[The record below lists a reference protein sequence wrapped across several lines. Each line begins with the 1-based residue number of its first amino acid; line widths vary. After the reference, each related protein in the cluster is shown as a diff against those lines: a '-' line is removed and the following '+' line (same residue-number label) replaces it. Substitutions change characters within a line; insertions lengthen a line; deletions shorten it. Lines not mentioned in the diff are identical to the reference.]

1 MKQKHTR
8 MIAYILAGVIGAAAL
23 AGCSGKS
30 AFGVYSNGAS
40 SSTAASAAP
49 QAAPS
54 EMKSFS
60 FAADDAE
67 VMMEEPMADMDV
79 DVESLSANPAEANAA
94 QPRKIIRNADLSLET
109 MEYEDAL
116 ERIPA
121 LAEQA
126 GGYVESSS
134 SDGISLYD
142 RNNSY
147 PSRRSAYFTVR
158 VPAENLDSLIA
169 SLSENF
175 NLLNKSE
182 SSSDISDRYYDTQAH
197 LSNLQIQEKR
207 LLELLEKAGKLADLL
222 EIEKELAD
230 VRYQIETLTATM
242 KRMDSQVSYSTVNI
256 SLQEVVE
263 YQEITTPPRTFGDR
277 LAGTFKDSWNNFLD
291 VCESILFAVI
301 YFAPLVLLIAAVV
314 VIVVLVIRAVSRR
327 SRKKKAAAPEIKA
340 WTPEE
345 GKPESEEHTDP
356 Q

>member
-1 MKQKHTR
+1 MKHKHTR
-8 MIAYILAGVIGAAAL
+8 IIAYILAGVIGASAL
-23 AGCSGKS
+23 AGCSGM
-30 AFGVYSNGAS
+30 AAYDGGYANAMS
-40 SSTAASAAP
+40 SSVASAAP

-54 EMKSFS
+54 SKSFAYDS
-60 FAADDAE
+60 ADAAIME
-67 VMMEEPMADMDV
+67 EEPMEADI
-79 DVESLSANPAEANAA
+79 ESLSTNPSDANAA

-109 MEYEDAL
+109 MEYDSAL
-116 ERIPA
+116 EKIPA

-134 SDGISLYD
+134 SDGISLYEKSSS
-142 RNNSY
+142 R

-230 VRYQIETLTATM
+230 VRYQIETLTASM

-277 LAGTFKDSWNNFLD
+277 LAGTFKDSWSNFLD

-301 YFAPLVLLIAAVV
+301 YFAPLVLLIAAAVTA
-314 VIVVLVIRAVSRR
+314 VVLIIRAVSRR
-327 SRKKKAAAPEIKA
+327 SRKNKAAAPDAAKP
-340 WTPEE
+340 WTPAEE
-345 GKPESEEHTDP
+345 KPESGEPTEP

>member
-1 MKQKHTR
+1 MKREHTR
-8 MIAYILAGVIGAAAL
+8 IIAYILAGVIGAAAL
-23 AGCSGKS
+23 AGCSGQS
-30 AFGVYSNGAS
+30 AFADNAMS
-40 SSTAASAAP
+40 SSTAAAAP

-54 EMKSFS
+54 LKEWDS
-60 FAADDAE
+60 FAFDSADAA
-67 VMMEEPMADMDV
+67 VMEEEPMEADI
-79 DVESLSANPAEANAA
+79 ESLSTNLSDGGVS

-109 MEYEDAL
+109 MEYDSAL
-116 ERIPA
+116 EKIPA

-134 SDGISLYD
+134 SDGISLYEKSSS
-142 RNNSY
+142 R

-169 SLSENF
+169 SLSEDF

-197 LSNLQIQEKR
+197 LANLQIQEKR

-230 VRYQIETLTATM
+230 VRYQIETLTASM

-277 LAGTFKDSWNNFLD
+277 LAGTFKDSWSNFLD

-301 YFAPLVLLIAAVV
+301 YFAPLVLLIAVAVTA
-314 VIVVLVIRAVSRR
+314 VILIIRAVSRR
-327 SRKKKAAAPEIKA
+327 SRKNKAAAPDTKP
-340 WTPEE
+340 WTPTEE
-345 GKPESEEHTDP
+345 KPESGDP
-356 Q
+356 TKPQ

>member
-1 MKQKHTR
+1 MKQKHTQ
-8 MIAYILAGVIGAAAL
+8 MIAYILAGIIGVAAL
-23 AGCSGKS
+23 AGCSGRS
-30 AFGVYSNGAS
+30 SFAGYDNAMS
-40 SSTAASAAP
+40 SSMAASAAP

-54 EMKSFS
+54 EMKTFS
-60 FAADDAE
+60 FANDEA
-67 VMMEEPMADMDV
+67 MMEESMADIEA
-79 DVESLSANPAEANAA
+79 ESLSTHPGANAA
-94 QPRKIIRNADLSLET
+94 QPRKIIRNAELSLET
-109 MEYEDAL
+109 MEYEAAL
-116 ERIPA
+116 EKIPA

-134 SDGISLYD
+134 SDGISLYEKSSS
-142 RNNSY
+142 R

-158 VPAENLDSLIA
+158 VPAENLDSLVG

-230 VRYQIETLTATM
+230 VRYQIETLTASM

-277 LAGTFKDSWNNFLD
+277 LAGTFKDSWSNFLD

-301 YFAPLVLLIAAVV
+301 YFAPLALLVAAAVIA
-314 VIVVLVIRAVSRR
+314 VILIIRAVSRR
-327 SRKKKAAAPEIKA
+327 SRKNKAAAPDTKPWPTA
-340 WTPEE
+340 EE
-345 GKPESEEHTDP
+345 KPESGEPTKP